1 MEKNDLF
8 DFEMN
13 EAEGCWSVTGY
24 IGEDEEVIFPPSH
37 EGKPV
42 KIIGEMFSSKRI
54 KIKRVTIPEG
64 YTSIEYSAFAD
75 CTELTEIK
83 LPESLTS
90 IGGWAFEGC
99 TGLTGI
105 TFPEGLTSIEHNTF
119 EGCTGLTE
127 INLPKRL
134 TSIMGAA
141 FSGCTGLTKIIF
153 PEGLTTI
160 NYDAFSGCTG
170 LTNIKLP
177 KGLTSLSPDA
187 FADCM
192 WLAEINVD
200 ENNPVFRAVDGVM
213 FDKAMTTLMKFPE
226 GKKGNYSV
234 PDGIIAIRSN
244 AFDNCKLTG
253 ITFPESLIFID
264 SYGFNSDQLTDITVS
279 ELSQDY
285 CSIDGVLFDK
295 FEGGR
300 ALLEYPKNKDKTD
313 YAVPDGIRYI
323 ADNAFCRCKRLV
335 NIVLPESIRIIRNNV
350 FEGCEGLT
358 AITLP
363 MGLQY
368 IGERAFNDCPNL
380 ETVTLSRKTR
390 IGHKAFDGFKGRF
403 IYRG

>member
-1 MEKNDLF
+1 MEKNYLF
-8 DFEMN
+8 EFKLN
-13 EAEGCWSVTGY
+13 EAEDYWSVTGY
-24 IGEDEEVIFPPSH
+24 IGEEEEVIFPPSH

-42 KIIGEMFSSKRI
+42 KIIGDMCYRDDI
-54 KIKRVTIPEG
+54 KLKRVTIPEG
-64 YTSIEYSAFAD
+64 YTSIEPYSFAD
-75 CTELTEIK
+75 CTELTEII

-90 IGGWAFEGC
+90 IGNYVFE
-99 TGLTGI
+99 
-105 TFPEGLTSIEHNTF
+105 N
-119 EGCTGLTE
+119 
-127 INLPKRL
+127 
-134 TSIMGAA
+134 
-141 FSGCTGLTKIIF
+141 
-153 PEGLTTI
+153 
-160 NYDAFSGCTG
+160 CTG

-187 FADCM
+187 FADCTG
-192 WLAEINVD
+192 LAEISVD

-234 PDGIIAIRSN
+234 PDGIIAIRSY

-264 SYGFNSDQLTDITVS
+264 SYGFNSEQLTDIAVS
-279 ELSQDY
+279 GLNPDFY
-285 CSIDGVLFDK
+285 SIDGVLFDK

-363 MGLQY
+363 VGLHY

-390 IGHKAFDGFKGRF
+390 IGHKAFEGFKGRF
-403 IYRG
+403 VYRD